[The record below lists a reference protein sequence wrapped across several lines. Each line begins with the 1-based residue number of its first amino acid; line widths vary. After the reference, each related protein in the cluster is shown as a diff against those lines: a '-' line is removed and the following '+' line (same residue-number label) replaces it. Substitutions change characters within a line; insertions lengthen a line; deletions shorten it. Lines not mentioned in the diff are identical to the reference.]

1 MADDYFTKAEKI
13 KQKVR
18 NLDWEKKIK
27 LLEKDFED
35 KKFSKEEFLDKKR
48 QVYSE
53 VLDQMSEI
61 NQEKMKLNKDHSAE
75 PIEDDYLSDE
85 DLEIFQEQLTPFQY
99 MSLTKDYL
107 GEFDSQDIVF
117 SDDFRKFENL
127 ENFVHWECVKKIEK
141 LRIHNNYFSCEFMDK
156 NELVIKDI
164 ACLNELSKLEELV
177 FDDEGNLGDRIKVDY
192 FSSKQLSNIK
202 QLEIHGLWD
211 LSFLQNS
218 FSDNHNIY
226 ETLEIIKNDL
236 KTLERAVYSGSIEA
250 TTSTNEQSNIEL
262 DSNSE
267 DVLTRHLLK
276 LSEVE
281 DQFRQLTNKF
291 EEINF
296 KLDKLSNRLSKI
308 QADNQIR
315 FQDIESAITSGAIT
329 TQLSSKPKTDS
340 KSEILPG
347 SSQPQDLGSISYK
360 DTETSETSQQIQSV
374 NTTATVLTE
383 TFQAEEKILPQELS
397 PKKQYEFA
405 TSFLKVGDYSTAE
418 RAFREFV
425 LSNSEHE
432 LAGSAQYWYAETF
445 RIRQLYTDAASA
457 YLEGYQK
464 YPKGNKAPINLL
476 KLGVSMVQIG
486 EKDQGCKMINGVE
499 LQYPKANQS
508 VIQKAKYESK
518 KFECIKEDS

>member
-1 MADDYFTKAEKI
+1 MRFT
-13 KQKVR
+13 
-18 NLDWEKKIK
+18 
-27 LLEKDFED
+27 
-35 KKFSKEEFLDKKR
+35 
-48 QVYSE
+48 
-53 VLDQMSEI
+53 
-61 NQEKMKLNKDHSAE
+61 
-75 PIEDDYLSDE
+75 
-85 DLEIFQEQLTPFQY
+85 
-99 MSLTKDYL
+99 
-107 GEFDSQDIVF
+107 
-117 SDDFRKFENL
+117 
-127 ENFVHWECVKKIEK
+127 
-141 LRIHNNYFSCEFMDK
+141 
-156 NELVIKDI
+156 
-164 ACLNELSKLEELV
+164 SKLILIIL
-177 FDDEGNLGDRIKVDY
+177 FN
-192 FSSKQLSNIK
+192 
-202 QLEIHGLWD
+202 
-211 LSFLQNS
+211 LSFFSNS
-218 FSDNHNIY
+218 FADNHNIY
-226 ETLEIIKNDL
+226 EILEIIKNDL
-236 KTLERAVYSGSIEA
+236 KTLERAVYSGSIEIK
-250 TTSTNEQSNIEL
+250 TSSSEDSNIEL

-281 DQFRQLTNKF
+281 NQFRQLTNKF

-315 FQDIESAITSGAIT
+315 FQDIETAISSGEIST
-329 TQLSSKPKTDS
+329 KLTSKPKTDT
-340 KSEILPG
+340 KNEILPG
-347 SSQPQDLGSISYK
+347 SSQPQDLGTITYK

-374 NTTATVLTE
+374 DTTATVLTE
-383 TFQAEEKILPQELS
+383 NFQTEEKLLPQDLT

-405 TSFLKVGDYSTAE
+405 TSFLKVGDYTTAE

-425 LSNSEHE
+425 LDNSDHE

-499 LQYPKANQS
+499 LQYPKASQS

>member
-1 MADDYFTKAEKI
+1 MRFT
-13 KQKVR
+13 
-18 NLDWEKKIK
+18 LK
-27 LLEKDFED
+27 LIFI
-35 KKFSKEEFLDKKR
+35 
-48 QVYSE
+48 
-53 VLDQMSEI
+53 VLF
-61 NQEKMKLNKDHSAE
+61 N
-75 PIEDDYLSDE
+75 
-85 DLEIFQEQLTPFQY
+85 
-99 MSLTKDYL
+99 
-107 GEFDSQDIVF
+107 
-117 SDDFRKFENL
+117 
-127 ENFVHWECVKKIEK
+127 
-141 LRIHNNYFSCEFMDK
+141 
-156 NELVIKDI
+156 
-164 ACLNELSKLEELV
+164 
-177 FDDEGNLGDRIKVDY
+177 
-192 FSSKQLSNIK
+192 
-202 QLEIHGLWD
+202 

-236 KTLERAVYSGSIEA
+236 KTLERAVYSGSIEIN
-250 TTSTNEQSNIEL
+250 TSSNEQSNIEL
-262 DSNSE
+262 DNNSE

-315 FQDIESAITSGAIT
+315 FQDIESSISSSGSK
-329 TQLSSKPKTDS
+329 TQLSSKPKTDVT

-347 SSQPQDLGSISYK
+347 SSQPQDLGTISYK

-374 NTTATVLTE
+374 DTTATVVTE
-383 TFQAEEKILPQELS
+383 TFQAEEKILPQDLS
-397 PKKQYEFA
+397 PEKQYEFA

-425 LSNSEHE
+425 LSNSDHE

-464 YPKGNKAPINLL
+464 YPKGTKAPINLL

>member
-1 MADDYFTKAEKI
+1 MRFT
-13 KQKVR
+13 
-18 NLDWEKKIK
+18 LK
-27 LLEKDFED
+27 LILLIL
-35 KKFSKEEFLDKKR
+35 FS
-48 QVYSE
+48 
-53 VLDQMSEI
+53 
-61 NQEKMKLNKDHSAE
+61 
-75 PIEDDYLSDE
+75 
-85 DLEIFQEQLTPFQY
+85 
-99 MSLTKDYL
+99 
-107 GEFDSQDIVF
+107 
-117 SDDFRKFENL
+117 
-127 ENFVHWECVKKIEK
+127 
-141 LRIHNNYFSCEFMDK
+141 
-156 NELVIKDI
+156 
-164 ACLNELSKLEELV
+164 
-177 FDDEGNLGDRIKVDY
+177 
-192 FSSKQLSNIK
+192 
-202 QLEIHGLWD
+202 

-236 KTLERAVYSGSIEA
+236 KTLERAVYSGSIEIK
-250 TTSTNEQSNIEL
+250 TSSNEQSDIEL

-315 FQDIESAITSGAIT
+315 FQDIETAISSGEIK
-329 TQLSSKPKTDS
+329 TQLSSKPKTDT

-360 DTETSETSQQIQSV
+360 DTETSEASQKIQSV
-374 NTTATVLTE
+374 DTTATVVTE
-383 TFQAEEKILPQELS
+383 TFQAEEKILPQDLS

-425 LSNSEHE
+425 LSNGEHE

-499 LQYPKANQS
+499 LQYPQANQS